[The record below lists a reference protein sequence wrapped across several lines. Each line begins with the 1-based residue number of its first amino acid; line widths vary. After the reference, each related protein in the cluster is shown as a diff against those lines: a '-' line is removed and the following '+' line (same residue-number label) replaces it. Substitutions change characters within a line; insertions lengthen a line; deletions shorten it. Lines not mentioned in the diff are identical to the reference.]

1 MALPALLVK
10 IGADTQG
17 LDSALGKAR
26 RGFAGLAKAA
36 AASGVLVAGAF
47 TAMAVQGLRAVD
59 ANTKLARSIDGTI
72 NGLRAVQI
80 AASYAGV
87 GVGEANTAIQQL
99 NRELVSA
106 REAGTPAHLALQ
118 RIGFVADQLSG
129 LDTDDRMAAIADR
142 MRELGLSSAEASDIL
157 RDLGVRSRN
166 MALLL
171 VQGGDA
177 IRSAREEVRDFGLE
191 LTDAQT
197 DAIEAANDS
206 ISRMT
211 LVFEGLRNK
220 LAAELAPALQAAA
233 DRFNAIAQSD
243 SVQAAIERLAEAF
256 GSLSEIILSEDF
268 MGVAIRGLE
277 GLVNISAGVADTMV
291 TVAENIEVVTLA
303 LSALAIAVAAA
314 GGPFTVLIG
323 VLAAALGGIAAWRA
337 KIRDA
342 EKPTTA
348 AQAAIVALNTALA
361 IVPGSAEAAGRSAI
375 DLANDNYELAESA
388 LAAAEAQL
396 AQSRAAAAAAGLG
409 GASESGPVGP
419 RTPKVLQ
426 DLRRDA
432 AALEQLEAHLAAA
445 RARLDSTSGREVA
458 GSDYE
463 TTTPPPPPASGTNL
477 PSVFGPDDEL
487 STNRP
492 RSRADAAYDEY
503 FGPLPAGLGGADQL
517 EGELA
522 QRLEVLTAGLASESE
537 LLAEW
542 YAAGQE
548 TLAEAREQG
557 LLSEAEYKAQLERL
571 EEEHQ
576 GKLLGIKEK
585 ASNDELKMRKATQKA
600 ALSLLTQFGTKNKA
614 LAKLAVAVNAAQ
626 RVSEIAANT
635 AAASTRALAELGP
648 IAGPPVAARIKAY
661 GALQAGIATASAALN
676 IGGSGGGSGGGG
688 GAFGVGPQGG
698 SGDATGSAGAEQRR
712 VAEYRVEGTNVRGL
726 QELADDINEAQR
738 QGYMIEIV
746 GR

>member
-47 TAMAVQGLRAVD
+47 TAMAVQGLRVVD
-59 ANTKLARSIDGTI
+59 ANTKLARSIDGTV

-80 AASYAGV
+80 AASYAGIS
-87 GVGEANTAIQQL
+87 VGEANTSIQQL

-197 DAIEAANDS
+197 GAIEAANDS

-211 LVFEGLRNK
+211 LVFEGLRSK

-233 DRFNAIAQSD
+233 DRFNDIAQSD

-256 GSLSEIILSEDF
+256 GRLSEIILSEDF
-268 MGVAIRGLE
+268 MGVAIRGFE
-277 GLVNISAGVADTMV
+277 GLVNISSSVADGMV
-291 TVAENIEVVTLA
+291 TVAENVEVVTLA

-337 KIRDA
+337 KVRDA
-342 EKPTTA
+342 EKPTRRSAASVAALTA
-348 AQAAIVALNTALA
+348 ALGGVPADANAAGLAVNALA
-361 IVPGSAEAAGRSAI
+361 QE
-375 DLANDNYELAESA
+375 NYTLAESA
-388 LAAAEAQL
+388 REAAAAEIEKRL
-396 AQSRAAAAAAGLG
+396 AMGGG
-409 GASESGPVGP
+409 GAIP
-419 RTPKVLQ
+419 RVSSDEGDEGLSDDIGDYLDNP
-426 DLRRDA
+426 DA
-432 AALEQLEAHLAAA
+432 GASPDEGE
-445 RARLDSTSGREVA
+445 G
-458 GSDYE
+458 
-463 TTTPPPPPASGTNL
+463 ASGTNL

-503 FGPLPAGLGGADQL
+503 FGPLPAGLGSADQL

-576 GKLLGIKEK
+576 GKLLNIKEK
-585 ASNDELKMRKATQKA
+585 ASSDELKMRKATQKA

-635 AAASTRALAELGP
+635 GAAATRALAELGP
-648 IAGPPVAARIKAY
+648 ILGPPAAARIKAY
-661 GALQAGIATASAALN
+661 GALQAGIATASATL
-676 IGGSGGGSGGGG
+676 SLSSPSGGGG
-688 GAFGVGPQGG
+688 GGGAIGLGPQGG